1 MTGETKYTAT
11 FSQFARALGI
21 ARPSGHRIHAN
32 NKDKPKTVN
41 DCLGFLWSGLEGDD
55 QLRRPNDVSIW
66 KQPYH
71 FLYKCVLRTLY
82 PKSGDKSHCSSS
94 AITLMWLM
102 LHAPKKRLDVAHFL
116 WHEIRMASL
125 Q

>member
-1 MTGETKYTAT
+1 MEIVDDMGLAPIFSLCHHWNTAAVLQFYATCLYENRNVTWMTGETKYTAT

-41 DCLGFLWSGLEGDD
+41 DCLGFLRSGLEGDD
-55 QLRRPNDVSIW
+55 QLSRPNDVSIW

-71 FLYKCVLRTLY
+71 FMYQCVLCT
-82 PKSGDKSHCSSS
+82 
-94 AITLMWLM
+94 
-102 LHAPKKRLDVAHFL
+102 
-116 WHEIRMASL
+116 
-125 Q
+125 